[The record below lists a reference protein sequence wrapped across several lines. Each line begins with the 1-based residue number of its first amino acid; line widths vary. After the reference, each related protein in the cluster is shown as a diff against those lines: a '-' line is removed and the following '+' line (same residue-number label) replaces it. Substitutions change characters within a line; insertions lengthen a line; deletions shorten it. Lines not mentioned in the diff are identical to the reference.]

1 MDPWWNPAIEDQ
13 ATDRVHRIGQKD
25 IVEVIKLIAKDTIEE
40 NIIKLQEDKREIVNS
55 VISDESLNINNISKL
70 TNEEILDLFK

>member
-1 MDPWWNPAIEDQ
+1 MRSLQTQDIFSLA
-13 ATDRVHRIGQKD
+13 RVLKEAD

>member
-1 MDPWWNPAIEDQ
+1 MKIKQQIRA
-13 ATDRVHRIGQKD
+13 HRIGQKD

>member
-1 MDPWWNPAIEDQ
+1 MLEA
-13 ATDRVHRIGQKD
+13 
-25 IVEVIKLIAKDTIEE
+25 EE

>member
-1 MDPWWNPAIEDQ
+1 ME
-13 ATDRVHRIGQKD
+13 
-25 IVEVIKLIAKDTIEE
+25 
-40 NIIKLQEDKREIVNS
+40 IINS